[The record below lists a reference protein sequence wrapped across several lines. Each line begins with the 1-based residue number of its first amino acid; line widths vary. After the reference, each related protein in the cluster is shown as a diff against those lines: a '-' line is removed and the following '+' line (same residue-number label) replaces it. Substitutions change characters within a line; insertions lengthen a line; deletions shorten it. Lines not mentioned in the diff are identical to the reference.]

1 MLIETTDQEAL
12 ILQEIL
18 AEKLAT
24 KNLSKFYQKI
34 ILNILQKLENDKN
47 I

>member
-1 MLIETTDQEAL
+1 MEITQQESQV
-12 ILQEIL
+12 LQEIL

-34 ILNILQKLENDKN
+34 ILNLLQKLENDKR
-47 I
+47 